1 MAHQLSRKA
10 LVPLVGLAASLLAT
24 TALAQ
29 AGPSPTASTPATTG
43 AAPGSSADDRD
54 GQGRAVVSAPWQST
68 AFRSLL
74 SPGLETFESDND
86 FRRYVA
92 RTDAA
97 RRRWERRFGAIT
109 PPPALHPGVFA
120 LQDTVPECGPDDPA
134 CPDDGPM
141 EIVVTAQMQTAPA
154 QSVATAITSITNNQS
169 ANVDEGDIV
178 KQIGNYLLVLQD
190 ARIFAVD
197 ISGPQLRLTDRINV
211 YRNASD
217 DGWYDEM
224 LVEGNRVLITSYSYA
239 DEATEIAVFQLDTA
253 TGRLSRN
260 GAFLISSEDYYSSD
274 NYATRIVGDRLIIY
288 TPYEADDVT
297 DRSGRPRIR
306 RWLTEAER
314 EALIDGGADEDRDE
328 RLAGRAMLRAE
339 EIYRPLIPT
348 VDAYVHS
355 ITICDLGEY
364 RADRVPGCRVT
375 AFTGPRQAEMFVTPR
390 EVFLW
395 VGAGWAELDRD
406 WYSDQKPCAVGR
418 PDLRTL
424 PPSAVYRVPITATTL
439 GVVGVSGRP
448 FDQFS
453 MDMTDGFFRGLW
465 SLRDMTCDS
474 GEQDV
479 PVAFTNI
486 ALREFTE
493 SFTPLRAARHI
504 AVPSI
509 RPGQVRNRFA
519 DDWLVYGSGD
529 WGYRAIPDEPPADD
543 TPEKAALR
551 AAERA
556 GSVVVLPVDH
566 PSQATVVP
574 VGHNVIRI
582 DRVGLDGMIV
592 NGYRDH
598 QGLTMSLIQL
608 GATPHVA
615 ASTTLSGRYESEGR
629 SHAFNSSVGLDG
641 NGLIGVPTI
650 AMPSGRHF
658 WNSDTSDVSF
668 ASVTGGATRSLA
680 DAGLLTST
688 TVEREERAPD
698 YVCEVSCTDWYGNSR
713 PIFTGGRIFALMET
727 ELVEGRLVDGRMTEV
742 QRIDMIRQV
751 PPGREGEIK
760 R

>member
-1 MAHQLSRKA
+1 MQQQARHWA
-10 LVPLVGLAASLLAT
+10 LAFLLVSSALAPAS
-24 TALAQ
+24 ALAQ
-29 AGPSPTASTPATTG
+29 STVP
-43 AAPGSSADDRD
+43 AAPQAADGSATHRESERHDEE
-54 GQGRAVVSAPWQST
+54 SAPWQSP

-97 RRRWERRFGAIT
+97 RHRWERRYGAIT
-109 PPPALHPGVFA
+109 PPPGVRLGIFA
-120 LQDTVPECGPDDPA
+120 LQSTPPECGPDDPN
-134 CPDDGPM
+134 CPDAAPR
-141 EIVVTAQMQTAPA
+141 EIIVTAQMRTPPVQNVVTP
-154 QSVATAITSITNNQS
+154 ITSITNNQS

-190 ARIFAVD
+190 GRIFAVD
-197 ISGPQLRLTDRINV
+197 ISGPQLRLADRINV

-224 LVEGNRVLITSYSYA
+224 LVEGDRILITSYSYQ
-239 DEATEIAVFQLDTA
+239 DEATEIAVFRLDTA
-253 TGRLSRN
+253 TGRLSRD

-288 TPYEADDVT
+288 TPYEADEVT
-297 DRSGRPRIR
+297 DRTGRPRIR
-306 RWLTEAER
+306 RWMTEAER
-314 EALIDGGADEDRDE
+314 DALIEGGADEDRDE
-328 RLAGRAMLRAE
+328 RLAGRAMLSAD
-339 EIYRPLIPT
+339 EIHRPVVPT
-348 VDAYVHS
+348 VDPYVHS
-355 ITICDLGEY
+355 VTICGLGEY
-364 RADRVPGCRVT
+364 RADQVPGCRVI

-395 VGAGWAELDRD
+395 VGAGWAEFDRD
-406 WYSDQKPCAVGR
+406 WYSERKPCAAGR
-418 PDLRTL
+418 PDLRNL
-424 PPSAVYRVPITATTL
+424 PPAAVYRVPITASTL
-439 GVVGVSGRP
+439 GVVGVRGRP

-453 MDMTDGFFRGLW
+453 MDMTDGYFRGLW
-465 SLRDMTCDS
+465 SVNDATCDIA
-474 GEQDV
+474 EQDI

-493 SFTPLRAARHI
+493 TYTELRAARHI
-504 AVPSI
+504 AVPSL

-529 WGYRAIPDEPPADD
+529 WGYDAIPEEPPAND

-556 GSVVVLPVDH
+556 GSVVVLPVDR
-566 PSQATVVP
+566 PSQAVAVP

-582 DRVGLDGMIV
+582 DRVGADGMIV

-598 QGLTMSLIQL
+598 QGLTLSLIQL
-608 GATPHVA
+608 GDTPHIA

-641 NGLIGVPTI
+641 NGLVGVPTI
-650 AMPSGRHF
+650 AMPSRRAF
-658 WNSDTSDVSF
+658 WRSETSDVSF
-668 ASVTGGATRSLA
+668 ASVTGGATRSIT
-680 DAGLLTST
+680 DAGLLVST
-688 TVEREERAPD
+688 TVGREERAPD
-698 YVCEVSCTDWYGNSR
+698 YECEVSCTDWYGNSR

-742 QRIDMIRQV
+742 QRIDMIAQL
-751 PPGREGEIK
+751 PPGREGQVK
-760 R
+760 

>member
-1 MAHQLSRKA
+1 MAHRLT
-10 LVPLVGLAASLLAT
+10 LLARTTFAGFAATLLAT

-29 AGPSPTASTPATTG
+29 TEPPPQP
-43 AAPGSSADDRD
+43 AAPAGSSGDARNERTDSRPT
-54 GQGRAVVSAPWQST
+54 APWQDT

-92 RTDAA
+92 RTEAA
-97 RRRWERRFGAIT
+97 RHRWERRYGAIT
-109 PPPALHPGVFA
+109 PPPGVRPGIFA
-120 LQDTVPECGPDDPA
+120 LQDTPPECGPDDPN
-134 CPDDGPM
+134 CPDAAPA
-141 EIVVTAQMQTAPA
+141 EIIVTAQMRTAFV
-154 QSVATAITSITNNQS
+154 QNVATPITSITNNQS

-190 ARIFAVD
+190 GRIFAVD
-197 ISGPQLRLTDRINV
+197 ISDPQLRLADRINV
-211 YRNASD
+211 YRNAND

-224 LVEGNRVLITSYSYA
+224 LVEGNRILITSYSYQ
-239 DEATEIAVFQLDTA
+239 DEATEIAVFRLETA
-253 TGRLSRN
+253 TGRLSRD

-306 RWLTEAER
+306 RWMTEAER
-314 EALIDGGADEDRDE
+314 KTLIDGGADEDRDE
-328 RLAGRAMLRAE
+328 RLAGRAMLSAD
-339 EIYRPLIPT
+339 EIHRPVIPT
-348 VDAYVHS
+348 VDPYVHS
-355 ITICDLGEY
+355 VTICDLGEY

-395 VGAGWAELDRD
+395 VGAGWAEFDRD
-406 WYSDQKPCAVGR
+406 WYSERKPCAAGR
-418 PDLRTL
+418 PDLRNL
-424 PPSAVYRVPITATTL
+424 PPAAVYRVPITASTL
-439 GVVGVSGRP
+439 GVVGLRGRP

-453 MDMTDGFFRGLW
+453 MDMTDGYFRGLW
-465 SLRDMTCDS
+465 SVNDATCDIA
-474 GEQDV
+474 EQDI

-493 SFTPLRAARHI
+493 TYTELRAARHI
-504 AVPSI
+504 AVPSL

-529 WGYRAIPDEPPADD
+529 WGYDAIPEEPPAND

-556 GSVVVLPVDH
+556 GSVVVLPVDR
-566 PSQATVVP
+566 PSQAVVVP

-608 GATPHVA
+608 GNVPHIA
-615 ASTTLSGRYESEGR
+615 ASTTLLGRYESEGR

-641 NGLIGVPTI
+641 NGLVGVPTI
-650 AMPSGRHF
+650 AMPSGRYF
-658 WNSDTSDVSF
+658 WRSETSDVSF
-668 ASVTGGATRSLA
+668 ASVTGGTTRSIT
-680 DAGLLTST
+680 DAGLLVST
-688 TVEREERAPD
+688 TVGREERAPD
-698 YVCEVSCTDWYGNSR
+698 YECEVSCVDWYGNSR

-742 QRIDMIRQV
+742 QRIDMIAQL
-751 PPGREGEIK
+751 PPGREGPVK
-760 R
+760 